1 MSPYFWK
8 SPPLGQLERPCPQDG
23 SHACNQL
30 AVQAE
35 DGPRVLIGE
44 REEQV
49 EKGEQIVI
57 SVTLPGGVAAERAG
71 RNI

>member
-8 SPPLGQLERPCPQDG
+8 SPPLSQLERPCPQDG
-23 SHACNQL
+23 SHGRNQL
-30 AVQAE
+30 AVQTE

-57 SVTLPGGVAAERAG
+57 SVTLPGGVAAE
-71 RNI
+71 